1 MKSLTQFINESKEK
15 PMYEEWEIHS
25 YVDYM
30 LKEWFNNNQNYASI
44 LSATDIYN
52 KKELVKSCE
61 IAVTLLECLA
71 DVVKLHFVS
80 VKDNSNKHRSYSCE
94 NAFYKTFKVIEAIVS
109 IEFEDDKQNELEKI
123 LKTEIEQ
130 LKERVDKLVKNCND
144 KYDKWLEEQKANHCD
159 NDCCSVCVP
168 CDCCGCASGCAC

>member
-1 MKSLTQFINESKEK
+1 MKSLVQFITESKEK

-30 LKEWFNNNQNYASI
+30 LRAWFENNKNYASI
-44 LSATDIYN
+44 LAATDVYN

-71 DVVKLHFVS
+71 DAVKLHFVS
-80 VKDNSNKHRSYSCE
+80 AKDNKNKHISYTCE
-94 NAFYKTFKVIEAIVS
+94 NTFYKAFNVIEAIVS
-109 IEFEDDKQNELEKI
+109 VEFEDDKQNELEKI
-123 LKTEIEQ
+123 LKVEIEQ
-130 LKERVDKLVKNCND
+130 LKERVNTLVKNCND
-144 KYDKWLEEQKANHCD
+144 KYNKWLEEQKQNNCD

-168 CDCCGCASGCAC
+168 CDCCGCAY

>member
-1 MKSLTQFINESKEK
+1 MKSLVQFITESKEK

-30 LKEWFNNNQNYASI
+30 LRAWFENNKDYASI
-44 LSATDIYN
+44 LAATDVYN
-52 KKELVKSCE
+52 KKELVKNCE

-71 DVVKLHFVS
+71 DAVKLHFVS
-80 VKDNSNKHRSYSCE
+80 TKDNKNKHISYTCE
-94 NAFYKTFKVIEAIVS
+94 NTFYKAFNVIEAIAS

-123 LKTEIEQ
+123 LKVEIEQ
-130 LKERVDKLVKNCND
+130 LKKRVDTLVKNCND
-144 KYDKWLEEQKANHCD
+144 KYNKWLEEQKQNNCD

-168 CDCCGCASGCAC
+168 CDCCGCAC

>member
-1 MKSLTQFINESKEK
+1 MKSLVQFIAESKEK

-30 LKEWFNNNQNYASI
+30 FKAWFENNRNYASI
-44 LSATDIYN
+44 LDATDVYS

-80 VKDNSNKHRSYSCE
+80 AKDNNIKNNSYTSE
-94 NAFYKTFKVIEAIVS
+94 NVFYEAFKVIEAIVNV
-109 IEFEDDKQNELEKI
+109 EFENDELEKI
-123 LKTEIEQ
+123 IKTEIEQ
-130 LKERVDKLVKNCND
+130 LKERVDSLVKNCNE
-144 KYDKWLEEQKANHCD
+144 KYNRWLEKQKQNNCN
-159 NDCCSVCVP
+159 NDCCSICVP
-168 CDCCGCASGCAC
+168 CDCCGCTC